1 VIKDRSDPTDTGR
14 MATLP
19 PPLEK
24 LLNLPV
30 LRSELPAGF
39 DHSKASALTPRYHTV
54 GAVKIEFTNRTT
66 TESVS
71 FALFK
76 THAQAAAFART
87 ERSIK
92 TGGLFRIG
100 VDLVGRVVI
109 GAGAATRAQ
118 ANALLAFGLDRLR
131 RSW

>member
-1 VIKDRSDPTDTGR
+1 
-14 MATLP
+14 MLP
-19 PPLEK
+19 PPLEN
-24 LLNLPV
+24 LLHLPV
-30 LRSELPAGF
+30 LRSEMPAGF
-39 DHSKASALTPRYHTV
+39 DHSKASALAPRYHTI

-76 THAQAAAFART
+76 TQAQAATFART

-92 TGGLFRIG
+92 TGGLFQIE
-100 VDLVGRVVI
+100 VDVVGRVVI

-118 ANALLAFGLDRLR
+118 AHALITFGLDRLR
-131 RSW
+131 RSR

>member
-1 VIKDRSDPTDTGR
+1 MT
-14 MATLP
+14 TLP

-30 LRSELPAGF
+30 LRSEMPVGF
-39 DHSKASALTPRYHTV
+39 KHSKASALTPRFHTV
-54 GAVKIEFTNRTT
+54 GAVKIEFTNRST

-76 THAQAAAFART
+76 TQAQAATFART
-87 ERSIK
+87 ERGIN
-92 TGGLFRIG
+92 TGGLFQIEVR
-100 VDLVGRVVI
+100 VVGRVVI

-118 ANALLAFGLDRLR
+118 ARALITFGVDRLR

>member
-1 VIKDRSDPTDTGR
+1 MTI
-14 MATLP
+14 LP

-24 LLNLPV
+24 LLNTPV
-30 LRSELPAGF
+30 LRSELPRGF
-39 DHSKASALTPRYHTV
+39 DQSKVSALAANPRYHTIGGV
-54 GAVKIEFTNRTT
+54 SIVFTNRTT

-76 THAQAAAFART
+76 THARAVEFGRT

-92 TGGLFRIG
+92 THGLFQIQ
-100 VDLVGRVVI
+100 VEVVGRVVI

-118 ANALLAFGLDRLR
+118 AHALIAFGLDRLR
-131 RSW
+131 RSEH